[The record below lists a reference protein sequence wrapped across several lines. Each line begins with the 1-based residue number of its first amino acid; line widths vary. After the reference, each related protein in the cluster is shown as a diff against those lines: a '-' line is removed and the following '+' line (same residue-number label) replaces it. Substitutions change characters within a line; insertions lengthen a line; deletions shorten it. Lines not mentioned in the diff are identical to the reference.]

1 MCYTNGNNCTAPF
14 QDIDMFK
21 LRSALEPYQ
30 MFGTRDCVDGYEGV
44 VDGKDRYMSCH
55 MEILVPTTF
64 VRYTFDILV
73 FGSIFSLIFSA
84 SYVYIRRRMKRRYIL
99 AKIERRKSRR
109 SSEESVTGA
118 DQNAFTY

>member
-1 MCYTNGNNCTAPF
+1 
-14 QDIDMFK
+14 
-21 LRSALEPYQ
+21 
-30 MFGTRDCVDGYEGV
+30 MFGSRDCVDGYEGV
-44 VDGKDRYMSCH
+44 LDVKDRYTSCH
-55 MEILVPTTF
+55 MEVVVPSTF

-73 FGSIFSLIFSA
+73 FGSLFSLVFSA
-84 SYVYIRRRMKRRYIL
+84 AYIFIRRRMKRRYIL